1 MNSQQPA
8 VPTNSGSSAAQAS
21 PAVPSFFWHP
31 VAWVVLVIAMAASA
45 GGWFLAR
52 QHAELEARKRFDVEA
67 SRITSALW
75 ERMQIYQ
82 DVLHGA
88 VGLFAASYSVERGEW
103 KTYVESAAIEKR
115 FPGVNGV
122 GFVAYVPR
130 NQLTNFV
137 ALTKQDGAPLFRVQ
151 DNGSTND
158 LFVIK
163 YLEPEGKQRAQLGMD
178 LAAQPEE
185 RAAAEKARDRGDTA
199 ISSNLALLERGRGPQ
214 AGFLMLLPVF
224 RHKAPTGTI
233 EERRAGIEGWVF
245 ARFITSQLM
254 RGAVTNETAKLRFE
268 VFDANGGGADEL
280 IFADAP
286 QQLDEQPDFQPR
298 FESEIDLPLAG
309 RTWRL
314 RFATTPAF
322 EATLPRGSATVVA
335 VSGAL
340 ISLLLFGIVLS
351 LSSTRYRAM
360 AMAEKM
366 TTTLRTTNEQLQQE
380 AAERL
385 RAEQSIK
392 NSEALY
398 HSLVES
404 LPLQVLRKDMEGR
417 FTFANQRFCAA
428 MGKSLP
434 DILGQTDAGLFPPE
448 LCRQHAQQDQQVL
461 ETGSPLEAIE
471 DFPAPGGQPR
481 YFQLLKTPMRDGA
494 GNVVGLLSL
503 RWDVTDKRRV
513 EAALAREREL
523 LNTMLDNVPDRI
535 YFKDA
540 QSRFLRINRSLAN
553 LFGLSDPEQAVGKSD
568 ADFFGGEHA
577 GQALEDEK
585 RIMQTGKPM
594 IGVVEKENL
603 PDGGARWALT
613 TKMPLRDKSGA
624 IVGTFGISCDYTE
637 LKQAEE
643 DLRHAKETAENAS
656 RAKSQFL
663 ASMSHE
669 LRTPLNS
676 VIGFAN
682 ILLKNRTGNITAA
695 ELNFLDRI
703 VANGKHLLA
712 LINQILDLSKIEAR
726 KVELQLGSV
735 ALEALVR
742 ETIAQQE
749 SLTKDRPVELVAELP
764 AVLAPLQTDADKLKQ
779 VLINLIGNALK
790 FTERG
795 RVTVRVVTAP
805 GTNSP
810 SRIEVSDTGIGIP
823 KEKLG
828 VIFQAFQQAEAG
840 TARKYGGTGL
850 GLTISQALCQLMGYR
865 IEVTSQPGA
874 GSTFSVVL
882 TRPPETTV
890 AGSATAVTPVPP
902 LALIDPAAALKGK
915 LVLVIDDELDSR
927 TLLEHMIREF
937 GCQVIAANSGEQ
949 GLHMAREFQPQ
960 LITVDL
966 MMPLVDGWEVVR
978 ALKADPQ
985 LRAIPVVVVSVVA
998 RENRGQILGAVDV
1011 LQKPVGRDD
1020 LRAVLQRSLPSA
1032 KPKVLVVDDADD
1044 ARRVLALQLEG
1055 VAAEVRTAT
1064 NGQEALDVMRN
1075 FVPDLILLDLTMP
1088 VMDGPTF
1095 LDVIRADARY
1105 RQIAVVVVTAREL
1118 TVEETTR
1125 LRQKTQQVLKKSD
1138 VFAHDLKRLLAGAL
1152 IAEKPSPQEKTP

>member
-1 MNSQQPA
+1 MNSQPPA
-8 VPTNSGSSAAQAS
+8 VQANSGASTAQAVS
-21 PAVPSFFWHP
+21 AVPSFFWHP
-31 VAWVVLVIAMAASA
+31 VAWVVLVIAVAASV

-52 QHAELEARKRFDVEA
+52 QHAELEARKRFDAEA
-67 SRITSALW
+67 GRIANALS
-75 ERMQIYQ
+75 ERMLIYQ

-88 VGLFAASYSVERGEW
+88 VGLFAASYSVERAEW
-103 KTYVESAAIEKR
+103 KAYIDSVSIDKR

-122 GFVAYVPR
+122 GFVACVSRDRLAEFVKLTREDKTPR
-130 NQLTNFV
+130 FQVRDT
-137 ALTKQDGAPLFRVQ
+137 
-151 DNGSTND
+151 GSSND

-163 YLEPEGKQRAQLGMD
+163 YLEPEGRQRFQLGMD
-178 LAAQPEE
+178 LAVQPEE
-185 RAAAEKARDRGDTA
+185 RAAAEKARDRADTA

-214 AGFLMLLPVF
+214 AGFLMLLPVY
-224 RHKAPTGTI
+224 RHGAPTGTV

-245 ARFITSQLM
+245 ARFITTQLM
-254 RGAVTNETAKLRFE
+254 RGMLTNQAAKLRFE
-268 VFDANGGGADEL
+268 VFDGNGQEADEL

-286 QQLDEQPDFQPR
+286 PLLDEQPDFQPR
-298 FESEIDLPLAG
+298 FVSDTTLELGG

-314 RFATTPAF
+314 RFATTPEF
-322 EATLPRGSATVVA
+322 EATLPRGSATMVA
-335 VSGAL
+335 VSGGL
-340 ISLLLFGIVLS
+340 ISLLLFGIALS
-351 LSSTRYRAM
+351 LSSTGQRAT
-360 AMAEKM
+360 AIAEKM
-366 TTTLRTTNEQLQQE
+366 TKALRTTNEQLQQE

-385 RAEQSIK
+385 RAERSIK

-404 LPLQVLRKDMEGR
+404 LPLQVLRKDMGGR
-417 FTFANQRFCAA
+417 FTFANQRFCTA
-428 MGKSLP
+428 MNKSLP
-434 DILGQTDAGLFPPE
+434 DILGKTDADLFPPD

-471 DFPAPGGQPR
+471 EYPVPGGQPR
-481 YFQLLKTPMRDGA
+481 YFQLLKTPIRDGA
-494 GNVVGLLSL
+494 ENVVGLLSL
-503 RWDVTDKRRV
+503 RWDVTDKRRA

-540 QSRFLRINRSLAN
+540 QSRFLRINRSLAK
-553 LFGLSDPEQAVGKSD
+553 LFGLGDPEQAVGKSD

-577 GQALEDEK
+577 VQALEDER
-585 RIMQTGKPM
+585 RIMQTGQPM

-613 TKMPLRDKSGA
+613 TKMPLRDKSGTV
-624 IVGTFGISCDYTE
+624 VGTFGISCDYTE

-643 DLRHAKETAENAS
+643 DLRHAKETAESAS

-682 ILLKNRTGNITAA
+682 ILLKNRTGALAAA

-735 ALEALVR
+735 SLEALVR
-742 ETIAQQE
+742 ETITQQE
-749 SLTKDRPVELVAELP
+749 VLVKDRPVELVSEVP
-764 AVLAPLQTDADKLKQ
+764 AGLATLQTDADKLKQ
-779 VLINLIGNALK
+779 VLINLLGNAIK

-795 RVTVRVVTAP
+795 CVTVRVVAEP
-805 GTNSP
+805 GTNRP
-810 SRIEVSDTGIGIP
+810 ARIEVSDTGIGIAR
-823 KEKLG
+823 EKLG

-865 IEVTSQPGA
+865 IEVASEVGT
-874 GSTFSVVL
+874 GSTFSVIL
-882 TRPPETTV
+882 TRPAEATATVMATTV
-890 AGSATAVTPVPP
+890 APLPTPAILDPVT
-902 LALIDPAAALKGK
+902 ALKGK

-949 GLHMAREFQPQ
+949 GLHMAREFHPH

-985 LRAIPVVVVSVVA
+985 LRAIPVIVVSVVA
-998 RENRGQILGAVDV
+998 GDNRGHIIGAVDV
-1011 LQKPVGRDD
+1011 LQKPVARED
-1020 LRAVLQRSLPSA
+1020 LRVVLQRSLPSA
-1032 KPKVLVVDDADD
+1032 SPKVLVVDDAED
-1044 ARRVLALQLEG
+1044 ARRVLAVQLEG
-1055 VAAEVRTAT
+1055 VAAEVRTAG
-1064 NGQEALDVMRN
+1064 NGQEALEVMRG

-1105 RQIAVVVVTAREL
+1105 RHIAVVVVTACEL
-1118 TVEETTR
+1118 TVEETSR
-1125 LRQKTQQVLKKSD
+1125 LREKTQQVLKKGD
-1138 VFAHDLKRLLAGAL
+1138 VFANDLKRLLAGAL
-1152 IAEKPSPQEKTP
+1152 ITGKPAPLEKTP

>member
-8 VPTNSGSSAAQAS
+8 VQTNSGPSAAQT
-21 PAVPSFFWHP
+21 PLAVPSFFWHP
-31 VAWVVLVIAMAASA
+31 IAWVVLVITLAAST

-52 QHAELEARKRFDVEA
+52 KHAELEGGKLFDAEVT
-67 SRITSALW
+67 RISGALS
-75 ERMQIYQ
+75 ERMLIYQ

-88 VGLFAASYSVERGEW
+88 VGLFAASYSVERIEW
-103 KTYVESAAIEKR
+103 KAYVDSVSIEKR
-115 FPGVNGV
+115 FPGVDGV
-122 GFVAYVPR
+122 GFAACILR
-130 NQLTNFV
+130 TNLAKFLQLTREDE
-137 ALTKQDGAPLFRVQ
+137 ALDFQVQGVGSSNELFIV
-151 DNGSTND
+151 
-158 LFVIK
+158 K
-163 YLEPEGKQRAQLGMD
+163 YLEPEAQQQVRLGLD
-178 LAAQPEE
+178 LGALPDE
-185 RAAAEKARDRGDTA
+185 RAAAEQARDAGDTA
-199 ISSNLALLERGRGPQ
+199 ITGNLAWLEKGRGPQ
-214 AGFLMLLPVF
+214 AGFLMLLPVY
-224 RHKAPTGTI
+224 RHQAARETVA
-233 EERRAGIEGWVF
+233 ERRAGIEGWVF
-245 ARFITSQLM
+245 ARFITAQLM
-254 RGAVTNETAKLRFE
+254 RGMLTNQTVALRFE
-268 VFDANGGGADEL
+268 VFDGNGKGPDEL
-280 IFADAP
+280 IFAEAP
-286 QQLDEQPDFQPR
+286 PLPADQLDHQPEFVA
-298 FESEIDLPLAG
+298 ETLLELGG

-314 RFATTPAF
+314 RFATTPEF
-322 EATLPRGSATVVA
+322 EATLPRGSATMVA
-335 VSGAL
+335 VSGGL

-351 LSSTRYRAM
+351 LSSTGQRAK

-366 TTTLRTTNEQLQQE
+366 TTALRTTNEQLQQE

-417 FTFANQRFCAA
+417 FTFANQRFCTA
-428 MGKSLP
+428 MNKSLP
-434 DILGQTDAGLFPPE
+434 DILGKTDADLFPPDI
-448 LCRQHAQQDQQVL
+448 CRQHAQQDQQVM

-471 DFPAPGGQPR
+471 EYPVSGGQPR
-481 YFQLLKTPMRDGA
+481 YLQLLKTPIRDGA
-494 GNVVGLLSL
+494 ENVVGLLSL
-503 RWDVTDKRRV
+503 RWDVTDKRRA

-540 QSRFLRINRSLAN
+540 QSRFLRVNRSLAS
-553 LFGLSDPEQAVGKSD
+553 LFGLSDPDQAVGKSD

-577 GQALEDEK
+577 RQAFEDEQ
-585 RIMQTGKPM
+585 RIMQTGQPM

-603 PDGGARWALT
+603 ADGGARWALT
-613 TKMPLRDKSGA
+613 TKMPLRDKNGA
-624 IVGTFGISCDYTE
+624 IVGTFGISCDYTQ

-643 DLRHAKETAENAS
+643 DLRHAKETAESAS

-682 ILLKNRTGNITAA
+682 ILLKNRTGALAAA

-735 ALEALVR
+735 ALDALVR
-742 ETIAQQE
+742 ETITQQE
-749 SLTKDRPVELVAELP
+749 GLVKDRPVELVAEVP
-764 AVLAPLQTDADKLKQ
+764 ADLAPLQTDADKLKQ
-779 VLINLIGNALK
+779 VLINLLGNAIK

-795 RVTVRVVTAP
+795 KVTVRVVTEP
-805 GTNSP
+805 GTNRP
-810 SRIEVSDTGIGIP
+810 ALIEVSDTGIGIAR
-823 KEKLG
+823 EKLG

-865 IEVTSQPGA
+865 IEVASEVGT
-874 GSTFSVVL
+874 GSTFSVIL
-882 TRPPETTV
+882 TRPPE
-890 AGSATAVTPVPP
+890 AAATAPAAPAA
-902 LALIDPAAALKGK
+902 ALPAPAFRDPAAALKGK
-915 LVLVIDDELDSR
+915 MVLVIDDELDSR
-927 TLLEHMIREF
+927 TLLEHMIRDF

-949 GLHMAREFQPQ
+949 GLRMAREFHPQ

-978 ALKADPQ
+978 ALKADPE
-985 LRAIPVVVVSVVA
+985 LSAIPVVVVSVVA
-998 RENRGQILGAVDV
+998 GDNRGHIIGAVDV
-1011 LQKPVGRDD
+1011 LQKPVARED
-1020 LRAVLQRSLPSA
+1020 LRAVLQRSLPSVQ
-1032 KPKVLVVDDADD
+1032 PKVLVVDDAAD

-1055 VAAEVRTAT
+1055 VAAEVRTAN
-1064 NGQEALDVMRN
+1064 NGQEALDLMRD

-1105 RQIAVVVVTAREL
+1105 QHIAVVVITAHEL
-1118 TVEETTR
+1118 TAEEASR
-1125 LRQKTQQVLKKSD
+1125 LRQKTQQVLKKGD
-1138 VFAHDLKRLLAGAL
+1138 VFANDLKRLLAGAL
-1152 IAEKPSPQEKTP
+1152 ITGKPAPLEKTP